1 MQKAI
6 SKYLSK
12 HGFEAFTPKAV
23 LFDMDGVLYNSM
35 PNHAVAWHNAMA
47 KFGIEMTHEDA
58 YATEGQRGVDTI
70 RQMVKL
76 QQGRDISQEE
86 AQEMYNEKTRLFHA
100 MPKPR
105 IMYGTLKLME
115 KISRSGLKIGV
126 VTGSGQLPLIQRLMR
141 DFGKYLDRDH
151 IVTAYDVKRG
161 KPQPDPYL
169 MGMEKCGVLPNQT
182 IVVENAPLGVQAGN
196 AALSQQLCNCCCEN
210 RLAIANQT
218 NAIQAQAAAN
228 HSDAIL
234 LASQN
239 HAADQLQ
246 NAQIEAADQLAV
258 CQQTNT
264 LSSQN
269 ERNTNNILS
278 AIAGQ
283 NTLITKEFCDLK
295 ERELQNK
302 INTQGDI
309 ITQLRNQIS
318 NDHQTLQFNAAFH
331 ALDDKIDAI
340 AAKQPNTVPVQWP
353 NIVAAN
359 ATPYIGGAWGFGQT
373 NFWN

>member
-1 MQKAI
+1 MSETKVFNVPDGNNSINPALMMA
-6 SKYLSK
+6 LSQNG
-12 HGFEAFTPKAV
+12 GFGNGAAWLWPMFMFMMFPWLFGGGYGGFGGFGGNNV
-23 LFDMDGVLYNSM
+23 LGTGFLSNQL
-35 PNHAVAWHNAMA
+35 NN
-47 KFGIEMTHEDA
+47 DA
-58 YATEGQRGVDTI
+58 
-70 RQMVKL
+70 
-76 QQGRDISQEE
+76 GRDLLLQAINGRSDSLNQLAGILNTSVSQVQNGVNAIQSAIQNVG
-86 AQEMYNEKTRLFHA
+86 AQVGM
-100 MPKPR
+100 
-105 IMYGTLKLME
+105 
-115 KISRSGLKIGV
+115 
-126 VTGSGQLPLIQRLMR
+126 SGQQVINSIQ
-141 DFGKYLDRDH
+141 
-151 IVTAYDVKRG
+151 
-161 KPQPDPYL
+161 
-169 MGMEKCGVLPNQT
+169 N
-182 IVVENAPLGVQAGN
+182 GN
-196 AALSQQLCNCCCEN
+196 ASLSQQLCNCCCEN
-210 RLAIANQT
+210 RLAVANQT
-218 NAIQAQAAAN
+218 NALQAQAAAN

-269 ERNTNNILS
+269 ERNTNSILN

-353 NIVAAN
+353 NIIAAN
-359 ATPYIGGAWGFGQT
+359 ATPYVGPNYSGYGGWGNGFGGGIV
-373 NFWN
+373 F

>member
-1 MQKAI
+1 MSETKVFNVPDGNNSIDPALMMA
-6 SKYLSK
+6 LSQNG
-12 HGFEAFTPKAV
+12 GFGNGNWMWMMFMWI
-23 LFDMDGVLYNSM
+23 LFPWIFNGNG
-35 PNHAVAWHNAMA
+35 
-47 KFGIEMTHEDA
+47 FGGGFGNGAGTGFLANQLNNDA
-58 YATEGQRGVDTI
+58 
-70 RQMVKL
+70 
-76 QQGRDISQEE
+76 GRDLLLQAINGRADALSELAGILNTSVANVQNGINSIQSAIQTVSSQVGLSG
-86 AQEMYNEKTRLFHA
+86 AQVIN
-100 MPKPR
+100 
-105 IMYGTLKLME
+105 
-115 KISRSGLKIGV
+115 S
-126 VTGSGQLPLIQRLMR
+126 IQ
-141 DFGKYLDRDH
+141 
-151 IVTAYDVKRG
+151 
-161 KPQPDPYL
+161 
-169 MGMEKCGVLPNQT
+169 N
-182 IVVENAPLGVQAGN
+182 GN

-218 NAIQAQAAAN
+218 NALQSQMASNHAA
-228 HSDAIL
+228 STL

-264 LSSQN
+264 LTRQADS
-269 ERNTNNILS
+269 NTNSILN
-278 AIAGQ
+278 AISGQ

-318 NDHQTLQFNAAFH
+318 NDNQTLAFNKAMS

-340 AAKQPNTVPVQWP
+340 AARQPNTVPVQWP

-359 ATPYIGGAWGFGQT
+359 ATPYVGPNYSSYGGWGNGFGGGIV
-373 NFWN
+373 F